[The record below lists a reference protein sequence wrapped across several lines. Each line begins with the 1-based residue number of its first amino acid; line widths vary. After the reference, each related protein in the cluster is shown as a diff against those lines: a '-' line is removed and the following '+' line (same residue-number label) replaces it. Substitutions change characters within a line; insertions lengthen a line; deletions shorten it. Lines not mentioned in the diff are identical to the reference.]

1 MFSTLFVGAQST
13 EKFSSLPP
21 PDLRNLTNIKWRND
35 KGECRKCCLIVSICP
50 KWHKLGILLGM
61 RGPTLSAFSMKNREN
76 PEQCCNDVIIKWLE
90 DGSPHYPLT
99 WEGVFELLDDLD
111 ETEFISELQNALL
124 SQI

>member
-1 MFSTLFVGAQST
+1 MLFNSFHLSQVAQIGNFARYEGAYT
-13 EKFSSLPP
+13 
-21 PDLRNLTNIKWRND
+21 
-35 KGECRKCCLIVSICP
+35 
-50 KWHKLGILLGM
+50 
-61 RGPTLSAFSMKNREN
+61 SAISMKNREN